1 MDGHF
6 LVRIMILMLNIKF
19 YCGFGFKW
27 DSGSSCLRAKE
38 YVRLFVTGFVI
49 LSIFNNNNTS
59 NHIQKLDVI
68 VH

>member
-38 YVRLFVTGFVI
+38 HVHLFVTGFVI
-49 LSIFNNNNTS
+49 LSILKLNKPL
-59 NHIQKLDVI
+59 NHTKF
-68 VH
+68 